1 MKNEKKDNGVLA
13 LRQGIVALAKHRLEN
28 FFDKINHPVAKKVQ
42 RWEAKAQKERDKLIK
57 EETRRQH
64 DQLLEELNRVASVK
78 PSRRSESSP
87 ALPPQKPEPE
97 KIKTGCWWKSD
108 SFGTLLEDV
117 GGPREEDPIERPRNV
132 QILYGKRW

>member
-1 MKNEKKDNGVLA
+1 
-13 LRQGIVALAKHRLEN
+13 
-28 FFDKINHPVAKKVQ
+28 
-42 RWEAKAQKERDKLIK
+42 
-57 EETRRQH
+57 
-64 DQLLEELNRVASVK
+64 LEELNRVASVK

-87 ALPPQKPEPE
+87 ALAPQKPEPE
-97 KIKTGCWWKSD
+97 KIKAGCWWKSD